1 MQTYTHYKES
11 GIDWIGQIPEHWEVK
26 KITHLFSKVGS
37 GTTPTAGLAQY
48 YENGSINFLQT
59 GDLNDNLI
67 TNTSKKITE
76 NALKDCS
83 SLKIYPKG
91 SLVIAMYG
99 ATIGKL
105 GILDIETTT
114 NQACCVLGDNKS
126 NVEIKYIF
134 YWFSFAKKQIISM
147 SYGGGQPNISQDLIK
162 SLRLNFPPIHEQ
174 EAIANFLDEKTAKI
188 DALVQTKEQQIE
200 KLKELRQAK
209 IHQAVTKGIPCHAEP
224 VEASS
229 KTHALSK
236 VEMKDSG
243 IEWIGQIPEHWE
255 VKRLKNVGEFING
268 YAFNSESFL
277 SEGIK
282 VMKISNIQTM
292 KTDWSDLS
300 CVDVKYFEALEK
312 FRVLQ
317 GDLVFALTRPIIS
330 TGIKATIVFENEKIL
345 INQRN
350 AILRTKGD
358 FDIKWLY
365 YIILDSSFI
374 QEFDNQID
382 KTGQQP
388 NISTYNI
395 GNISIPFPRKKDI
408 EQIVTYLDEVTGK
421 IDQAIAQKQE
431 QITKLKEYKQSLIN
445 DVVTGKI
452 KVC

>member
-11 GIDWIGQIPEHWEVK
+11 GLDWIGQIPEHWEISKLGNILKPYSVK
-26 KITHLFSKVGS
+26 NKAHLPLLSITREKGVILRGDDPAESNHNFIPDDLSGYKHIKKGQFGMNKMKAWQGSYGYSNFEGIVSPAYYIFDISDKLYGDYFSKTIRSNAFIPFFIKASDGVRIG
-37 GTTPTAGLAQY
+37 QW
-48 YENGSINFLQT
+48 
-59 GDLNDNLI
+59 DL
-67 TNTSKKITE
+67 SKPRMK
-76 NALKDCS
+76 
-83 SLKIYPKG
+83 
-91 SLVIAMYG
+91 
-99 ATIGKL
+99 
-105 GILDIETTT
+105 
-114 NQACCVLGDNKS
+114 
-126 NVEIKYIF
+126 EIPFYI
-134 YWFSFAKKQIISM
+134 
-147 SYGGGQPNISQDLIK
+147 
-162 SLRLNFPPIHEQ
+162 PPIHEQ
-174 EAIANFLDEKTAKI
+174 EAIANFLDQKTAKI

-209 IHQAVTKGIPCHAEP
+209 IHQAVTKGLDAHAP
-224 VEASS
+224 
-229 KTHALSK
+229 T
-236 VEMKDSG
+236 KDSG

-395 GNISIPFPRKKDI
+395 GNIFIPFPRKKDI

-445 DVVTGKI
+445 EVVTGKV

>member
-1 MQTYTHYKES
+1 MQTYTHYKDS
-11 GIDWIGQIPEHWEVK
+11 GIDWIGPIPEHWEVK

-174 EAIANFLDEKTAKI
+174 EAIANFLDDKTAKI

-209 IHQAVTKGIPCHAEP
+209 IHQAVTKGLDANAP
-224 VEASS
+224 
-229 KTHALSK
+229 T
-236 VEMKDSG
+236 KDSG
-243 IEWIGQIPEHWE
+243 VAWIGEIPAHWE
-255 VKRLKNVGEFING
+255 VSELKRFCNKITDGSHSSPETQFEGKNYVSVKDVNEFGYIDLINCKKISEIDYILLEKNGCKPLKKDVLLTKDGTIGRAAVVEDDNDFVILSSLGLIRPNLSFINS
-268 YAFNSESFL
+268 YFL
-277 SEGIK
+277 RYFLISP
-282 VMKISNIQTM
+282 MAISNMYSLIAG
-292 KTDWSDLS
+292 S
-300 CVDVKYFEALEK
+300 
-312 FRVLQ
+312 
-317 GDLVFALTRPIIS
+317 ALTRL
-330 TGIKATIVFENEKIL
+330 TIEKINRL
-345 INQRN
+345 
-350 AILRTKGD
+350 L
-358 FDIKWLY
+358 LV
-365 YIILDSSFI
+365 LPPI
-374 QEFDNQID
+374 QEQ
-382 KTGQQP
+382 
-388 NISTYNI
+388 
-395 GNISIPFPRKKDI
+395 
-408 EQIVTYLDEVTGK
+408 EQIVAYLDEVTGK

-431 QITKLKEYKQSLIN
+431 QISKLKEYKQSLIN
-445 DVVTGKI
+445 DVVTGKV
-452 KVC
+452 KVCG

>member
-174 EAIANFLDEKTAKI
+174 EAIANFLDDKTAKI
-188 DALVQTKEQQIE
+188 DALVHTKEQQIE

-209 IHQAVTKGIPCHAEP
+209 IHQAVTKGLDAHAP
-224 VEASS
+224 A
-229 KTHALSK
+229 
-236 VEMKDSG
+236 KDSG

-255 VKRLKNVGEFING
+255 VKRLKNVGNAIIGLTYSPNDLCDSNQGTLVLRSSNLQNNGIEYNDNVFVKTKIPEKLKLILDDIVICSRNGSRELIGKCGIVKNEDLGNTFGAFTTVFRSNINK
-268 YAFNSESFL
+268 FL
-277 SEGIK
+277 FQILSSGIFK
-282 VMKISNIQTM
+282 SYSGMFLTSTINQLTISNLN
-292 KTDWSDLS
+292 S
-300 CVDVKYFEALEK
+300 FE
-312 FRVLQ
+312 V
-317 GDLVFALTRPIIS
+317 PIPP
-330 TGIKATIVFENEKIL
+330 
-345 INQRN
+345 
-350 AILRTKGD
+350 
-358 FDIKWLY
+358 
-365 YIILDSSFI
+365 I
-374 QEFDNQID
+374 QEQ
-382 KTGQQP
+382 
-388 NISTYNI
+388 
-395 GNISIPFPRKKDI
+395 
-408 EQIVTYLDEVTGK
+408 EAIVAYLDEVTGK
-421 IDQAIAQKQE
+421 IDQAITQKQV

-445 DVVTGKI
+445 DVVTGKV

>member
-1 MQTYTHYKES
+1 MQTYTHYKDS

-162 SLRLNFPPIHEQ
+162 SLRLNFPPIQEQ

-209 IHQAVTKGIPCHAEP
+209 IHQAVTKGLDANAP
-224 VEASS
+224 
-229 KTHALSK
+229 T
-236 VEMKDSG
+236 KDSG
-243 IEWIGQIPEHWE
+243 VDWIGEIPAHWE
-255 VKRLKNVGEFING
+255 VKRLKNLFQIVNG
-268 YAFNSESFL
+268 ATPSSAILSYWGGDITWVTPKDVNNIKYISES
-277 SEGIK
+277 E
-282 VMKISNIQTM
+282 
-292 KTDWSDLS
+292 
-300 CVDVKYFEALEK
+300 
-312 FRVLQ
+312 R
-317 GDLVFALTRPIIS
+317 
-330 TGIKATIVFENEKIL
+330 
-345 INQRN
+345 
-350 AILRTKGD
+350 
-358 FDIKWLY
+358 
-365 YIILDSSFI
+365 
-374 QEFDNQID
+374 
-382 KTGQQP
+382 
-388 NISTYNI
+388 
-395 GNISIPFPRKKDI
+395 NISISGYKSCGTSLIPKGSIILTTRAPIGKVVIANKELCTNQGCKSLVKINNQNNEFIYSVLDI
-408 EQIVTYLDEVTGK
+408 SSKVLNSLGTGTTFMELSNVALKNFQLPIPPIQEQEQIVAYLDEVTGK

-445 DVVTGKI
+445 DVVTGKV